1 MNLTCVDK
9 PTKFRNLTLNHQYEA
24 VEDGEVYVVTN
35 DAGFRSRYAKKYF
48 RVVPE
53 APVNRNLLDL
63 LTVAAENFDD
73 GIGIDITLNRT
84 NRHVTLG
91 ISPTEISCGI
101 DEIEGIS
108 ELKSTINDMYAHK
121 MADII
126 GTKEDMFRAIMTEI
140 LRELH
145 EEENKMCWL
154 LSDAIKTT
162 DTELDAVLTELA
174 EISTTGRNPNSG
186 HDIIL
191 WVIK

>member
-53 APVNRNLLDL
+53 APVNRDLLDL
-63 LTVAAENFDD
+63 LTVTANDEDS
-73 GIGIDITLNRT
+73 IMSVDITLNRT
-84 NRHVTLG
+84 NRQVSLEINSTG
-91 ISPTEISCGI
+91 ISCGI

-108 ELKSTINDMYAHK
+108 ELKSTVNDMYAHK

-126 GTKEDMFRAIMTEI
+126 GTKEDMFRAIMTEV

-145 EEENKMCWL
+145 EGGNKMCWL
-154 LSDAIKTT
+154 LSDSIKTV

>member
-48 RVVPE
+48 RVIPE
-53 APVNRNLLDL
+53 APVNR
-63 LTVAAENFDD
+63 NFDD

-101 DEIEGIS
+101 NEIEGIS
-108 ELKSTINDMYAHK
+108 ELKSIVNDMYAHK
-121 MADII
+121 MVDII
-126 GTKEDMFRAIMTEI
+126 GTKENMFRAIMTEV
-140 LRELH
+140 LRKLH
-145 EEENKMCWL
+145 EGGNKMCWL
-154 LSDAIKTT
+154 LSDAVRNS
-162 DTELDAVLTELA
+162 DVELDAVLTELA
-174 EISTTGRNPNSG
+174 DISTTGRNPNSD